1 MRRVK
6 GPRMF
11 PVAKA
16 VKLLG
21 VQFSA
26 ATLQDNEPCT
36 ERQAAALRRFGI
48 KDAEDVSFAKAGK
61 LMDAF
66 GRHIEGGLSTL
77 RQVAWL
83 VEHNID
89 VDTVRATTFAD
100 ASDLI
105 SEMKSR

>member
-1 MRRVK
+1 MKRMK

-21 VQFSA
+21 VRFSA
-26 ATLQDNEPCT
+26 AALQDNKPCT
-36 ERQAAALRRFGI
+36 ERQAAALGRFGI
-48 KDAEDVSFAKAGK
+48 KDAEDVSFAKAGE

-66 GRHIEGGLSTL
+66 GQRIEGKLSTL

-83 VEHNID
+83 VEHNIG
-89 VDTVRATTFAD
+89 VDTARATTFAD
-100 ASDLI
+100 ASDQI
-105 SEMKSR
+105 SERKTW